1 MVLSQ
6 AGDVYTW
13 GMNYL
18 GQLGLLDTV
27 QRLVPVKVKK
37 SQPGQLFI
45 AFIAAGAFKFM
56 ILCSDLCINF
66 FYVRIFLPFVTICI
80 AGAYHTLMIDDSG
93 IIYSFGSN
101 RDGQLGLGFNDFN
114 PHPEPTAVS
123 FVYNKSGEVMPIP
136 NLRGTVIYSGGYH
149 NIAISAQQDI
159 YIWGWNKFG
168 QLGLGH
174 TQSMPYATICHSSL
188 STMPD
193 FVPAAT

>member
-66 FYVRIFLPFVTICI
+66 FYVRIFPRKRRLSQSVLQERI
-80 AGAYHTLMIDDSG
+80 TL
-93 IIYSFGSN
+93 
-101 RDGQLGLGFNDFN
+101 
-114 PHPEPTAVS
+114 
-123 FVYNKSGEVMPIP
+123 
-136 NLRGTVIYSGGYH
+136 
-149 NIAISAQQDI
+149 
-159 YIWGWNKFG
+159 
-168 QLGLGH
+168 
-174 TQSMPYATICHSSL
+174 
-188 STMPD
+188 
-193 FVPAAT
+193 

>member
-66 FYVRIFLPFVTICI
+66 FYVRIFSTKVPFVTSVLQERI
-80 AGAYHTLMIDDSG
+80 TL
-93 IIYSFGSN
+93 
-101 RDGQLGLGFNDFN
+101 
-114 PHPEPTAVS
+114 
-123 FVYNKSGEVMPIP
+123 
-136 NLRGTVIYSGGYH
+136 
-149 NIAISAQQDI
+149 
-159 YIWGWNKFG
+159 
-168 QLGLGH
+168 
-174 TQSMPYATICHSSL
+174 
-188 STMPD
+188 
-193 FVPAAT
+193 